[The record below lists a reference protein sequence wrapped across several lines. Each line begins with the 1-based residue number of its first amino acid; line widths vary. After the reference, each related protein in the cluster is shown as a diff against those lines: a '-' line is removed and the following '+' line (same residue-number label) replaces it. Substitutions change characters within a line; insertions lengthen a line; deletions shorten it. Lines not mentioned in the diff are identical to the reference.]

1 VNHLPFAVRHL
12 PFAVCMV
19 LSLPLAAATDPEVGT
34 WKANLSRSTYDPA
47 DLAPRSAVVK
57 IEPVDNGIKVIV
69 DIVDSTG
76 KRVNYDY
83 IVKFDGKDYAVKG
96 DPSRDATAGKKTDE
110 YTLEQVSK
118 KDGKITAT
126 NRIVVARD
134 GKSRTQT
141 TTGIDAKGRPIRNV
155 VFWERQ

>member
-1 VNHLPFAVRHL
+1 MRRYRVAACLVSA
-12 PFAVCMV
+12 
-19 LSLPLAAATDPEVGT
+19 LALAISVHAADPEVGT
-34 WKANLSRSTYDPA
+34 WKANLAKSTYSPA
-47 DLAPRSAVVK
+47 ELAPKSVTVK

-69 DIVDSTG
+69 DTVDPSG
-76 KRVNYDY
+76 KPRHYDY
-83 IVKFDGKDYAVKG
+83 TVKYDGKDYPVAG
-96 DPSRDATAGKKTDE
+96 DPSRDATAAKRIDE

-118 KDGKITAT
+118 KDGKVTTT

-141 TTGIDAKGRPIRNV
+141 TTGTDAQGRKISNV